1 MDRKCLT
8 HWLGQFFIF
17 CLRSFSSITSAC
29 QHSNKYSQSVISW
42 THVFKLLGLLFQV
55 AVSFDPDDIESPF
68 GRNLELA
75 SKIIQNLIWPNYT
88 WQFRH
93 SNPKVLCLRLPA
105 TAVEIAS
112 FAGLYCKVNSL
123 FLFEHF
129 FFPCMWNNCFS
140 VTPEEIHKV
149 SASTSL
155 PTLCS

>member
-17 CLRSFSSITSAC
+17 CLQSFSSITSVC
-29 QHSNKYSQSVISW
+29 HHSNKYSQSGISW

-55 AVSFDPDDIESPF
+55 AVSFDPDDTESPF

-105 TAVEIAS
+105 TAVRNCQFCRVILQSQQPFLIWA
-112 FAGLYCKVNSL
+112 FIFPMHVKQL
-123 FLFEHF
+123 F
-129 FFPCMWNNCFS
+129 FS
-140 VTPEEIHKV
+140 DTRGDP
-149 SASTSL
+149 
-155 PTLCS
+155 